1 MWILSGYLI
10 LINLVTWAVYG
21 LDKWKARRD
30 AWRVPERVLLTLTL
44 LGGSLG
50 ALAAMFLFHHKTRK
64 PKFSVGVPLILL
76 LYCILI
82 FWAAA
87 QGWIPGN

>member
-21 LDKWKARRD
+21 LDKWKARRN
-30 AWRVPERVLLTLTL
+30 AWRVPERV
-44 LGGSLG
+44 
-50 ALAAMFLFHHKTRK
+50 LFHHKTRK

-76 LYCILI
+76 LHCILI
-82 FWAAA
+82 FCAAA

>member
-21 LDKWKARRD
+21 LDKWKARRN

-44 LGGSLG
+44 LGGSWGLWQPC
-50 ALAAMFLFHHKTRK
+50 FCFIIK
-64 PKFSVGVPLILL
+64 PENLNFQWE
-76 LYCILI
+76 
-82 FWAAA
+82 FR
-87 QGWIPGN
+87 